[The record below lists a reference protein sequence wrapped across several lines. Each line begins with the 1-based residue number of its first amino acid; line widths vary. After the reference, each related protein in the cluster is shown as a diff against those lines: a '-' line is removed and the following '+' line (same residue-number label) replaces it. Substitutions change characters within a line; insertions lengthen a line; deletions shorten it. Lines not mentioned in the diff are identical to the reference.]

1 MTREVTITAPPE
13 AVWVALTD
21 PAELSSWFGAE
32 ADVDL
37 RPGGSVRFRWAD
49 GVERRGLVIEH
60 DPPHRFAFR
69 WRELRAMGSDLAASD
84 PTVVEFVLEGTGG
97 GTRVRVTESP
107 GIAPDRALSM
117 AEAQP

>member
-1 MTREVTITAPPE
+1 VIIAAPAA

-21 PAELSSWFGAE
+21 PGELVAWFGAE
-32 ADVDL
+32 VEMDL

-49 GVERRGLVIEH
+49 GIERRGLVIEL

-69 WRELRAMGSDLAASD
+69 WRELRSAATGLAVSDA
-84 PTVVEFVLEGTGG
+84 TIVEFLVEAVAG

-107 GIAPDRALSM
+107 GVATERPFARARVRT
-117 AEAQP
+117 